1 MNAQRV
7 TIYLPDELAQEF
19 KRLVPK
25 GKRSQFIAEA
35 IREKLYKLK
44 MG

>member
-1 MNAQRV
+1 MKAQRFSF
-7 TIYLPDELAQEF
+7 TLPDDLAQEF

-35 IREKLYKLK
+35 IREKLYKKNL
-44 MG
+44 